1 MEEIKYESIRS
12 ALEEERV
19 SIERQLEEHGA
30 PADGDGVDVLVN
42 EGFAD
47 SAQATTER
55 SQLISMIEQLRS
67 HHKLVLNAVRRL
79 DEGTYGKCERCGE
92 QIPFERLEALPTATL
107 CVGCKQAE
115 GA

>member
-1 MEEIKYESIRS
+1 MDEVKQESIRT
-12 ALEEERV
+12 ALEGERA
-19 SIERQLEEHGA
+19 SIERQLQEHGA

-67 HHKLVLNAVRRL
+67 HHHLVVNALRRL

-92 QIPFERLEALPTATL
+92 RIPPERLEALPTATL
-107 CVGCKQAE
+107 CVGCKQAT
-115 GA
+115 GN